1 MEQIIQSI
9 QNQNCVL
16 WLGTHINSKNK
27 TVIHELAKEN
37 HISIFDTQ
45 NSLENIDFTTNH
57 VLLIIEPDFFTD
69 MSYINDTLSNSE
81 QKPRIFFLCNQVNQF
96 ALPITIQKKYVHI
109 KKQSKDLIKLLEKQG
124 SKTTTKSSILGS
136 SQTLFSDTKTQTTNT
151 RSDASKKGPLS
162 KDPIPNM
169 VGRDDLK
176 ESFLQFL
183 QEDGPAIWLTG
194 DAGIG
199 KRTLLENSLAAWN
212 SEKEITRLIDVSI
225 NSFVHVDALLGR
237 IALAAR
243 SAGDN
248 TLYQALR
255 GQYSES
261 SNQTNTDSK
270 QSRTYLSPTKMTNL
284 VIQTLQKDVFSRHV
298 LVINNVQ
305 RLLHKNNLTFANDGL
320 MEMLLQEFCTKHLK
334 MRIVFISTS
343 KLEIANA
350 SSSRCIHVEG
360 LNQEASIA
368 YAKNYGTS
376 FPDDSEI
383 QNQLLQHSFGHPMAI
398 REIFSEFHKQT
409 PIETIME
416 RQIGSYKNLNK
427 IYKNKIQQL
436 DSSDLEALHKLFYY
450 REIITY
456 DELSSLDISKNTR
469 VSLLHKGFLEK
480 VNLSNNVKG
489 YYIHP
494 IAKKHIPY
502 PEHGVMEQVAQKFLA
517 EGKNCFHAK
526 NFSRELFYIQEANA
540 LFSKAKRGKSSGKT
554 LIPFTD
560 PFVASIQAL
569 IRKEKYTQAQAQ
581 LSVAF
586 RMSPQHPNLYLL
598 EIELLR
604 KAGKTRDEILQKLE
618 MMKANALVADTYIT
632 KSNYLRDI
640 RSDQKA
646 MICLEEGIQQFPNS
660 ISLLV
665 LASKHALQIQNHAK
679 SLQILTK
686 GIENWPKNPIL
697 YTLVGANLLYLGKDQ
712 WERAQDVLQQADT
725 LYQKEKIKTPPFH
738 QFQLAHFHRL
748 QSYQDNIDFE
758 ENIAQSETLLR
769 HILEQ
774 NPIYTT
780 AIIELITVLLDR
792 SDSDGLFENRKEELQ
807 NLIKRV
813 GKINK
818 NLHGIV
824 QKARFK
830 VYEGNIE
837 EAMTLLDKGYALNNS
852 YHPGFYARGVAF
864 FAQKAY
870 VRSLNA
876 FRSALNQCPEN
887 SPYIDLYQRK
897 TNLIQGLL
905 ENTEMD
911 FEELAREN
919 AALHPTSS
927 TNPTEEGEG
936 FRTEAGMVRRRTQ
949 NEP

>member
-1 MEQIIQSI
+1 MEQIVQSI
-9 QNQNCVL
+9 QNQICVL

-27 TVIHELAKEN
+27 TVLHELAKEYQ
-37 HISIFDTQ
+37 ISIFDTQ
-45 NSLENIDFTTNH
+45 NSLENVDFTTNH
-57 VLLIIEPDFFTD
+57 VLLLLEPDFFHD
-69 MSYINDTLSNSE
+69 MSYINDMLNKSE
-81 QKPRIFFLCNQVNQF
+81 QKPRIFFWCNQVNQF

-109 KKQSKDLIKLLEKQG
+109 KKQSKDFIKLLEKQRA
-124 SKTTTKSSILGS
+124 KTSTNSSILGS
-136 SQTLFSDTKTQTTNT
+136 SKNFFFDETTETSTKKA
-151 RSDASKKGPLS
+151 DASKKGPLS

-176 ESFLQFL
+176 EAFLQLL

-194 DAGIG
+194 VPGIG
-199 KRTLLENSLAAWN
+199 KRTLLENSIIAWN
-212 SEKEITRLIDVSI
+212 AEKESTRLIDVSI

-248 TLYQALR
+248 KLYLALR
-255 GQYSES
+255 GQYSEQG
-261 SNQTNTDSK
+261 NQTSGDSK
-270 QSRTYLSPTKMTNL
+270 QSRTYLSPTKMINL
-284 VIQTLQKDVFSRHV
+284 VIQTLQKDIFSRHI

-320 MEMLLQEFCTKHLK
+320 MEMLLQELCTQVLK
-334 MRIVFISTS
+334 MRIVFISTN
-343 KLEIANA
+343 KLDIPNA
-350 SSSRCIHVEG
+350 PSSRSIHVEG
-360 LNQEASIA
+360 FTQEAAIA
-368 YAKNYGTS
+368 YATNYGTS

-383 QNQLLQHSFGHPMAI
+383 QNQLLQNCNGHPMAI
-398 REIFSEFHKQT
+398 RELFSEFHKQT
-409 PIETIME
+409 PVETIIE

-436 DSSDLEALHKLFYY
+436 DSSELEALHKLFYY
-450 REIITY
+450 RDVLTY
-456 DELSSLDISKNTR
+456 DELSNLEISKNTR
-469 VSLLHKGFLEK
+469 VNLLHKGYLEK
-480 VNLSNNVKG
+480 VNLSNNIKG

-494 IAKKHIPY
+494 IAKKHIPF
-502 PEHGVMEQVAQKFLA
+502 PEHGLMEQVAQKFLD

-560 PFVASIQAL
+560 PFVASIQGL
-569 IRKEKYTQAQAQ
+569 IRKEKYAQAQAQ

-586 RMSPQHPNLYLL
+586 RMSPHHPNLYLL

-618 MMKANALVADTYIT
+618 MMKANGLVADTYIA

-665 LASKHALQIQNHAK
+665 LASKHALQMQNHTK

-697 YTLVGANLLYLGKDQ
+697 YTLIGANLLYLGKDQ
-712 WERAQDVLQQADT
+712 WQRAQDVLQQADA
-725 LYQKEKIKTPPFH
+725 LYQKENIKIPPFH
-738 QFQLAHFHRL
+738 QFQFAHFHRL
-748 QSYQDNIDFE
+748 QSYQ
-758 ENIAQSETLLR
+758 ENSNFDEAIVQSETLLR
-769 HILEQ
+769 QILEQ
-774 NPIYTT
+774 NSTYTT

-792 SDSDGLFENRKEELQ
+792 SDSDGLFESRKEELQ

-837 EAMTLLDKGYALNNS
+837 EAMTLLDKGYTINNS

-919 AALHPTSS
+919 AALHPTSN
-927 TNPTEEGEG
+927 TNPIEDGEG